1 MLLGQ
6 PAGQADVGT
15 DYVFYRSEAQ
25 QPETGTTYPCGVMS
39 EQLNTHKMPKT
50 TSVAAAEGKALL
62 YVMVEY
68 GGIYQNRIG
77 MDGRWVGAT
86 KGRGHIAV
94 ELDPGEH
101 RLCAKLRTMD
111 PAFTKLKA
119 EAGHTYY
126 LRVWLVT
133 RSAFGR
139 IAFETL
145 DDPVA
150 KKDLPGSTLYR
161 TSLKQ

>member
-1 MLLGQ
+1 M
-6 PAGQADVGT
+6 
-15 DYVFYRSEAQ
+15 
-25 QPETGTTYPCGVMS
+25 
-39 EQLNTHKMPKT
+39 NTQKMPKT
-50 TSVAAAEGKALL
+50 TAVAAPEGKALL

-68 GGIYQNRIG
+68 GGIYQNRIAV
-77 MDGRWVGAT
+77 DGRWVGAT

-94 ELDPGEH
+94 ELEPGEH
-101 RLCAKLRTMD
+101 RLCAKLRTMN
-111 PAFTKLKA
+111 PAYTKLKA
-119 EAGHTYY
+119 EAGQTYY

-150 KKDLPGSTLYR
+150 KKDLPHSTLYS
-161 TSLKQ
+161 TTLKK